1 MQAYRRAELIGQH
14 TAGMV
19 YLKSIFDLKDG
30 ASLELTVAKGYL
42 FDGNPISADG
52 LKPDVALPDD
62 ANLLASAVRALE
74 AAAPSSK

>member
-1 MQAYRRAELIGQH
+1 
-14 TAGMV
+14 MV